1 MLLFISSN
9 MFNTVG
15 ITSQLTDMLVASKGG
30 QRVSKGGVTKNFTF
44 KFGIDGVCNNT
55 NILPKDIISKVLKR
69 ACPRTP
75 SLSYTQWQLY
85 PHQLFRCRQNIFT
98 QNINRGIRSTPT
110 LPLLVYFKVLIA
122 MSKN

>member
-1 MLLFISSN
+1 

-55 NILPKDIISKVLKR
+55 NILPKDIVSKVLK
-69 ACPRTP
+69 
-75 SLSYTQWQLY
+75 
-85 PHQLFRCRQNIFT
+85 I
-98 QNINRGIRSTPT
+98 
-110 LPLLVYFKVLIA
+110 
-122 MSKN
+122 